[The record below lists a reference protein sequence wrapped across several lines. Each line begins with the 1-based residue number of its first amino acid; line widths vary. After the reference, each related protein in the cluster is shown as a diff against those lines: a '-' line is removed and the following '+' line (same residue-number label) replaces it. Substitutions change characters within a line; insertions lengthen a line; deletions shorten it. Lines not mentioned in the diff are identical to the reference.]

1 MNWASECLTKELESS
16 IAVKQSLLD
25 NSAQLRAF
33 GQAVDLV
40 VATYRRGGR
49 LYIAGNGG
57 SSSDA
62 QHLAAEFVCK
72 LDRERP
78 PLPAEAL
85 PADTATMT
93 AIGNDFGYEE
103 VFARQLQCKANLKD
117 AFLALTTSGN
127 SPNIVRALER
137 CRTIGVRSVLFSGR
151 GGGEAARYADVSVI
165 APGNNSCQVQE
176 VHIVLYHTL
185 VRCVEQAL
193 FFGDLADCQ
202 RGISSDNPAL
212 SETLIAD

>member
-1 MNWASECLTKELESS
+1 MNWASECLTKELEAS

-25 NSAQLRAF
+25 KPAQLRAF

-40 VATYRRGGR
+40 VETYRRGGR

-62 QHLAAEFVCK
+62 QHLAAEFVGK

-85 PADTATMT
+85 PADAATMT

-103 VFARQLQCKANLKD
+103 VFARQLQCKAKRND

-127 SPNIVRALER
+127 SPNVVRALEQ
-137 CRTIGVRSVLFSGR
+137 CRALGVRSVLFGGR
-151 GGGEAARYADVSVI
+151 GGGEATRYADVSII

-176 VHIVLYHTL
+176 IHIVLYHTL
-185 VRCVEQAL
+185 VRCVERAL
-193 FFGDLADCQ
+193 FFGDTVD
-202 RGISSDNPAL
+202 RDYVVSSDNSTVNEA
-212 SETLIAD
+212 LIAR